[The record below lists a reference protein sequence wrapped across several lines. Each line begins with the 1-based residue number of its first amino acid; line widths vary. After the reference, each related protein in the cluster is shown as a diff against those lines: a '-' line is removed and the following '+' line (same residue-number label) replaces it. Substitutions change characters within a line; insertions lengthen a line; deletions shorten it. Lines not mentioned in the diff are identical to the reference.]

1 MHFPTHSGFFRGG
14 CCVLGNFA
22 ARSFRK
28 RISRVESCFICRCS
42 SSLSHLLLR
51 CSVRFNSTMRFPL
64 PRFFCKVSV
73 LLRLEILC
81 ANLERLG
88 H

>member
-28 RISRVESCFICRCS
+28 RISRVESCLVVDVLRPCRICC
-42 SSLSHLLLR
+42 
-51 CSVRFNSTMRFPL
+51 
-64 PRFFCKVSV
+64 
-73 LLRLEILC
+73 
-81 ANLERLG
+81 
-88 H
+88 